1 MEMNMKFERVV
12 ESYTYNR
19 FGEILYV
26 LHKNNRKY
34 LNDSLSQYDLNLL
47 QAMCILTID
56 QKSDITQQELT
67 EMLYLTK
74 SGIAKAINKLQDDGF
89 IIKERSKKDNRK
101 FVLKLTQKGEDI
113 IPTLNAI
120 NEEWEDK
127 IGLTDLDDDFIA
139 TLKDLTYRSIDLN
152 SE

>member
-1 MEMNMKFERVV
+1 MKFERVV

-56 QKSDITQQELT
+56 QKNDINQKELT
-67 EMLYLTK
+67 EILYLTK
-74 SGIAKAINKLQDDGF
+74 SGIAKAIKKLQGDGF
-89 IIKERSKKDNRK
+89 IVKERSEKDNRK
-101 FVLKLTQKGEDI
+101 FVLKLTQKGKDI

-120 NEEWEDK
+120 NEEWEEK
-127 IGLTDLDDDFIA
+127 IGLTDLDDEFIA
-139 TLKDLTYRSIDLN
+139 TLKNLTYKSIDLN
-152 SE
+152 CE

>member
-1 MEMNMKFERVV
+1 MKFERVV

-34 LNDSLSQYDLNLL
+34 LNDSLSKYDLNLL

>member
-1 MEMNMKFERVV
+1 MGMNMKFERVV

-34 LNDSLSQYDLNLL
+34 LNDALSDYNLNLL

-56 QKSDITQQELT
+56 QKDDITQKELT

-74 SGIAKAINKLQDDGF
+74 SGITKAINKLQEDEF
-89 IIKERSKKDNRK
+89 IVKEKSKKDSRK
-101 FVLKLTQKGEDI
+101 FVLKLTEKGKAI

-120 NEEWEDK
+120 NDEWEQK
-127 IGLTDLDDDFIA
+127 IGLTELDDEFVE
-139 TLKDLTYRSIDLN
+139 TLKDMTYRSIELN

>member
-1 MEMNMKFERVV
+1 MNMKFERVV

-34 LNDSLSQYDLNLL
+34 LNDALSDYNLNLL

-56 QKSDITQQELT
+56 QKDDITQKELT

-74 SGIAKAINKLQDDGF
+74 SGITKAINKLQEDGF
-89 IIKERSKKDNRK
+89 IVKEKSKKDSRK
-101 FVLKLTQKGEDI
+101 FVLKLTEKGKAI

-120 NEEWEDK
+120 NDEWEQK
-127 IGLTDLDDDFIA
+127 IGLTELDDEFVE
-139 TLKDLTYRSIDLN
+139 TLKDMTYRSIELN